1 MHCNGRWFDIPLL
14 AIEFDLI
21 DSVWKELAALREEL
35 ECKQAVD
42 IIQDSKRLVLEIEYS
57 SWEESVVAIINF
69 GNKWAEFFVGCR
81 RNAVF
86 PLLMQV
92 EERSA
97 VSRDRSE
104 AEEQLL
110 AEELFATKVTSWWMT
125 SPH

>member
-1 MHCNGRWFDIPLL
+1 MGR
-14 AIEFDLI
+14 
-21 DSVWKELAALREEL
+21 
-35 ECKQAVD
+35 
-42 IIQDSKRLVLEIEYS
+42 
-57 SWEESVVAIINF
+57 
-69 GNKWAEFFVGCR
+69 AEFFVGCR

-110 AEELFATKVTSWWMT
+110 AEELFATKATT
-125 SPH
+125 C